1 MYCVKDTLELKESS
15 RAALPV
21 EPTHSD
27 LHGVLLV
34 DWVVDNVVPAPLQMW
49 ETASNQAND

>member
-34 DWVVDNVVPAPLQMW
+34 DWVVENVVPAPLQMW